1 MALAK
6 QKPAPA
12 PEKPPKLDD
21 FLCFAIYSTNLA
33 VNRVYKPLLDELGLT
48 YPQYI
53 VLIALYDE
61 DDQTVGGLGD
71 KLFLDSST
79 LTPLLKRMEAM
90 GHLTRQRDPEDERQ
104 VRVRLTPQGRSVRE
118 KGIMSRSSLLN
129 STNFSPAEYEQLREQ
144 MVKLRAYLSDAWARS
159 HKRRAWTARFA
170 HPTVLRSQYVSQL
183 ADFRLAAGP
192 QVVPC
197 IDVDIQLHLSVYQDT
212 QQSRID

>member
-1 MALAK
+1 M
-6 QKPAPA
+6 
-12 PEKPPKLDD
+12 
-21 FLCFAIYSTNLA
+21 
-33 VNRVYKPLLDELGLT
+33 GLT

-61 DDQTVGGLGD
+61 DNQTVGGLGD

-104 VRVRLTPQGRSVRE
+104 VRICLTPQGRRVRE

-144 MVKLRAYLSDAWARS
+144 MVNLRAYLSDAV
-159 HKRRAWTARFA
+159 RAK
-170 HPTVLRSQYVSQL
+170 P
-183 ADFRLAAGP
+183 
-192 QVVPC
+192 
-197 IDVDIQLHLSVYQDT
+197 
-212 QQSRID
+212 

>member
-33 VNRVYKPLLDELGLT
+33 VNRVYKPLLDQLGLT

-79 LTPLLKRMEAM
+79 LTPLLKRMESM
-90 GHLTRQRDPEDERQ
+90 GHLTRQRDPQDERQ
-104 VRVRLTPQGRSVRE
+104 VRVRLTPQGRSLRE

-129 STNFSPAEYEQLREQ
+129 STNFSPTEYEQLREQ
-144 MVKLRAYLSDAWARS
+144 MVKLRAYLSDAV
-159 HKRRAWTARFA
+159 RAQ
-170 HPTVLRSQYVSQL
+170 P
-183 ADFRLAAGP
+183 
-192 QVVPC
+192 
-197 IDVDIQLHLSVYQDT
+197 
-212 QQSRID
+212 

>member
-6 QKPAPA
+6 QKPAAA
-12 PEKPPKLDD
+12 PENPPKLDD

-53 VLIALYDE
+53 VLIALYEE
-61 DDQTVGGLGD
+61 DNQTVSGLGD

-104 VRVRLTPQGRSVRE
+104 VRMRLTPQGRSVRE
-118 KGIMSRSSLLN
+118 KGMMSRSNLLN
-129 STNFSPAEYEQLREQ
+129 STNFSPAEYEQLRDQ
-144 MVKLRAYLSDAWARS
+144 MVNLRTYLSDS
-159 HKRRAWTARFA
+159 LRAK
-170 HPTVLRSQYVSQL
+170 P
-183 ADFRLAAGP
+183 
-192 QVVPC
+192 
-197 IDVDIQLHLSVYQDT
+197 
-212 QQSRID
+212 

>member
-6 QKPAPA
+6 RKPAPA
-12 PEKPPKLDD
+12 PEEAPKLDD

-33 VNRVYKPLLDELGLT
+33 VNRVYKPLLDQLGLT

-104 VRVRLTPQGRSVRE
+104 VRVRLTPQGRSLRE
-118 KGIMSRSSLLN
+118 KGIMSRSELLN
-129 STNFSPAEYEQLREQ
+129 STNFSPTEYAQLREQ
-144 MVKLRAYLSDAWARS
+144 MVKLRAYLSDAV
-159 HKRRAWTARFA
+159 RAQ
-170 HPTVLRSQYVSQL
+170 P
-183 ADFRLAAGP
+183 
-192 QVVPC
+192 
-197 IDVDIQLHLSVYQDT
+197 
-212 QQSRID
+212 

>member
-6 QKPAPA
+6 RKPAPA
-12 PEKPPKLDD
+12 PEEPPKLDD

-33 VNRVYKPLLDELGLT
+33 VNRVYKPLLDQLGLT

-79 LTPLLKRMEAM
+79 LTPLLKRMESM

-104 VRVRLTPQGRSVRE
+104 VRVRLTPQGRSLRE

-129 STNFSPAEYEQLREQ
+129 STNFSPTEYEQLREQ
-144 MVKLRAYLSDAWARS
+144 MVKLRAYLSDAVR
-159 HKRRAWTARFA
+159 
-170 HPTVLRSQYVSQL
+170 
-183 ADFRLAAGP
+183 
-192 QVVPC
+192 
-197 IDVDIQLHLSVYQDT
+197 T
-212 QQSRID
+212 QS